1 MDWLQ
6 ATPLVYHTE
15 ITVAKDGTLVLQNL
29 PFKKGQRVEITVYG
43 PEATADERADPLS
56 LRNEPLID
64 TDPFEPIALEDWEV
78 LL

>member
-1 MDWLQ
+1 
-6 ATPLVYHTE
+6 
-15 ITVAKDGTLVLQNL
+15 VLQNL